1 MQAHEKSFSFI
12 KSECFYEVPFFQR
25 NYVWTYDNWEELIQN
40 LIDPSRCSFLGS
52 IILKQ
57 KSTNSGETARFTII
71 DGQQRLTTLSILLR
85 ACFDTLMLNPEAYS
99 SEALARLKAS
109 LDTQLFVILNAFED
123 EKAVKIQHSHIDRPS
138 FEAVITG
145 VYSGKEML
153 SKIILK
159 EERDE
164 DPKNLKEC
172 QDKILLCYKYFR
184 KYLCKKCSTKD
195 VQNLWNVLTKE
206 DIKFLVNIDLQND
219 ENEQAI
225 FDAVNSSGV
234 RLTCSDTIKNALFQ
248 KYIDLLKKNMPQKNA
263 EDKAVKLYKDTWE
276 QIFLASSEDAYYWS
290 MQHQSGRL
298 YRENIEIL
306 LHCVAVIEGFYNP
319 AETKLA
325 DLAQCYKNRIDKMNE
340 SELKDFIGKISEFA
354 ALYKEYIISIDSTN
368 LYSYDDYFTRLVHV
382 CDILEVS
389 TFHPYL
395 LSLLYSNKKSHNEE
409 KFKKSCLEIERYIIL
424 HAICNATTKNYNK
437 ECVQLLKG
445 ESVATLLRNCLDINE
460 FNFNYGLKHLYSN
473 KLAGLLLFWVELQ
486 RRYTENVD
494 IKELKYTYTLEH
506 IMPQKWEQF
515 WSVTVLPVI
524 GEDGNKL
531 DDEEKAKVIRG
542 NAVYSI
548 GNMTLLNSKLNTS
561 LRNYTFNIKVS
572 GDGKKKGMNKLADCL
587 ITRDI
592 INKKSWS
599 EKEIYLREAELK
611 NRIKLL
617 WEISF

>member
-12 KSECFYEVPFFQR
+12 KNQCFYEVPFFQR

-40 LIDPSRCSFLGS
+40 LIEPSRCSFLGS

-57 KSTNSGETARFTII
+57 KSTNSGEIARFTII

-85 ACFDTLMLNPEAYS
+85 ACFDKLMLNSEAYHS
-99 SEALARLKAS
+99 DTVARLKS
-109 LDTQLFVILNAFED
+109 FLDTQLFVILNSFED
-123 EKAVKIQHSHIDRPS
+123 KKIVKIQHSHIDRPS
-138 FEAVITG
+138 FEAVING
-145 VYSGKEML
+145 VYSDEEML
-153 SKIILK
+153 GKIILK
-159 EERDE
+159 EERDA

-184 KYLCKKCSTKD
+184 NYLNKNCKIED
-195 VQNLWNVLTKE
+195 VQNLWDVLTNE
-206 DIKFLVNIDLQND
+206 NIKFLVNIDLQSD

-248 KYIDLLKKNMPQKNA
+248 KYIDLLKKNTSQKNA
-263 EDKAVKLYKDTWE
+263 EDEAIKLYKDTWE

-319 AETKLA
+319 AETKLS

-340 SELKDFIGKISEFA
+340 SELKNFIGKISEFA

-368 LYSYDDYFTRLVHV
+368 FYSYEDYFTRLVHV
-382 CDILEVS
+382 CDVLEVS

-395 LSLLYSNKKSHNEE
+395 LSLLYSNKKASNEE
-409 KFKKSCLEIERYIIL
+409 EFKRKCLEIERYVIL

-445 ESVATLLRNCLDINE
+445 ESVATLLRNCSDINE
-460 FNFNYGLKHLYSN
+460 FNFNYGLEHLYGN

-486 RRYTENVD
+486 RRHIENAD
-494 IKELKYTYTLEH
+494 LKELKYVYTLEH

-515 WSVTVLPVI
+515 WGVSVLPVI
-524 GEDGNKL
+524 GKDGNKVV
-531 DDEEKAKVIRG
+531 DEEKAKLVRWE
-542 NAVYSI
+542 AVYSI

-561 LRNYTFNIKVS
+561 LRNYAFDIKVA
-572 GDGKKKGMNKLADCL
+572 GDGKKTGMNKLADCL

-592 INKKSWS
+592 IIKKSWN
-599 EKEIYLREAELK
+599 EKEIYSREDEFK
-611 NRIKLL
+611 NRIKTL